1 MWENAR
7 SISSS
12 LCTSRNHAYK
22 RGSSK
27 FPTCCCMMLT
37 SAMCKNHVENANC
50 QPLRLSNSSISL
62 CKCLHMIRV
71 LSTAS
76 KAMRPRMHLQ
86 MCREGVLEYSWS
98 ACVCVYVDVLE
109 RIRVF
114 NLCFPVC
121 VFEWLNQ
128 TTSLRN
134 KYSRTKTKFT

>member
-1 MWENAR
+1 
-7 SISSS
+7 
-12 LCTSRNHAYK
+12 
-22 RGSSK
+22 
-27 FPTCCCMMLT
+27 
-37 SAMCKNHVENANC
+37 
-50 QPLRLSNSSISL
+50 
-62 CKCLHMIRV
+62 
-71 LSTAS
+71 
-76 KAMRPRMHLQ
+76 MRPRMHLQ

-114 NLCFPVC
+114 VLCFPVC